1 MGVREEQLQKEG
13 KGGELL
19 NVERKEKE
27 RKTNTVLKKELLL
40 QLQQKI
46 KTQKTIFIYA
56 LCCVSSSGLSSA
68 C

>member
-1 MGVREEQLQKEG
+1 MKKVTLKWYGCEGGAVRKEG

-19 NVERKEKE
+19 NVERKE

-46 KTQKTIFIYA
+46 
-56 LCCVSSSGLSSA
+56 
-68 C
+68 